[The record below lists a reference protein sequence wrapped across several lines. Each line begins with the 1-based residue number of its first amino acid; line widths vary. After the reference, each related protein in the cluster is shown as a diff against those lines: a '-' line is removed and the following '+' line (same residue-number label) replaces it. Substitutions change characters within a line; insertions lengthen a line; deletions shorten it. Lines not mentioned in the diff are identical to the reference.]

1 MNKSAFV
8 FPYGMMEIKVGNVAI
23 ERRKKFN

>member
-8 FPYGMMEIKVGNVAI
+8 FPYGIMVIKV
-23 ERRKKFN
+23 

>member
-8 FPYGMMEIKVGNVAI
+8 FPYGMIEIKVKNAAS
-23 ERRKKFN
+23 ERRKKIK